1 MNYIQQ
7 AYKGKNETWM
17 FVLTALLVSG
27 IFILNFIMYL
37 FTDPADMEAAYEMLK
52 EIPGNLNLTINLLPF
67 AFLLGL
73 LFLLVKYLHHRSI
86 LSLTT
91 ARLKVD
97 WSRVFFS
104 FSLIFIITVGSFL
117 VSYYANPDEFIIQ
130 FDPMKFTILLIISL
144 ILFPFQIGL
153 EEYLFRGYF
162 MQQIG
167 IMVKNRW
174 FPLLITSV
182 LFGLAH
188 SANPEVAEMGFI
200 TMVFYIGTGLL
211 LGIMTL
217 MDDGLELALGFHFG
231 NNILAA
237 LLVTADWSALQTD
250 AIFRYAS
257 EKPVNSVME
266 IVVPVLVFYPILLFI
281 LSKKY
286 KWTDWNTK
294 LFGPVVKPVETEEL
308 ENLGN

>member
-1 MNYIQQ
+1 
-7 AYKGKNETWM
+7 
-17 FVLTALLVSG
+17 
-27 IFILNFIMYL
+27 
-37 FTDPADMEAAYEMLK
+37 
-52 EIPGNLNLTINLLPF
+52 
-67 AFLLGL
+67 
-73 LFLLVKYLHHRSI
+73 
-86 LSLTT
+86 
-91 ARLKVD
+91 
-97 WSRVFFS
+97 VFFS

-130 FDPMKFTILLIISL
+130 FHPIKFTILLIISL

-167 IMVKNRW
+167 IMFKNRW

-257 EKPVNSVME
+257 EEPVNSVME

-294 LFGPVVKPVETEEL
+294 LFGPVVKPVETQEL
-308 ENLGN
+308 

>member
-67 AFLLGL
+67 AFLLGF

-130 FDPMKFTILLIISL
+130 FHPIKFTILLIISL

-167 IMVKNRW
+167 IMFKNRW